1 MKATNRRVGVAIC
14 AGAVFLAAGA
24 CSSHD
29 TVQNTK
35 MDYEGTVT
43 DAGTGAPIA
52 GATVTTYTCDF
63 FFCNTTATGT
73 TDAQG
78 HYTVFG
84 QCYSNNGLSAI
95 AEGYVGDGGDANC
108 GPGRQVANFALN
120 RSP

>member
-1 MKATNRRVGVAIC
+1 MKAKGRWASVAISV
-14 AGAVFLAAGA
+14 AAVLVGAAA
-24 CSSHD
+24 CNSHD

-43 DAGTGAPIA
+43 DATNGAPIA
-52 GATVTTYTCDF
+52 GATVSTYTCDF
-63 FFCNTTATGT
+63 FFCTDQATAT

-84 QCYSNNGLSAI
+84 ECYSNNGISAT
-95 AEGYVGDGGDANC
+95 APGYVASGRDADC
-108 GPGRQVANFALN
+108 GPSRQVANFALS